1 MEKVKSVIKKISHP
15 IIAYFRKQTIV
26 FHILGT
32 ILWIWTLSLVLMML
46 WGLSVS
52 LMDGFEYSLNPTAI
66 IPEKL
71 FFENYK
77 MAFNAIQYRVQGV
90 KITFMAMLTNTLWYS
105 FGVTILRIIATVLG
119 AYCVAK
125 VQFKARLVIYYIV
138 LFQMLL
144 PTYGSDVSYLL
155 IIRKLGIYDTPG
167 MLLANF
173 AGHGSWFLLM
183 YGCFRGVS
191 DSYAEAAKMD
201 GANEF
206 TVFFK
211 VMLPFAKGMIIAM
224 LILLLMST
232 WNDYQTPLLHL
243 PSYPT
248 LSSGLFRY
256 KTLAGYT
263 LDIPIYFAGLFITCI
278 PVVTVFIIFN
288 RTLMENMSIGGLKA

>member
-1 MEKVKSVIKKISHP
+1 MNKDRTIISKFLHP
-15 IIAYFRKQTIV
+15 ITTYLRKHSILFHV
-26 FHILGT
+26 FGV
-32 ILWIWTLSLVLMML
+32 ILWLWTLSLIFMML

-52 LMDGFEYSLNPTAI
+52 LMDGFEYSLNPEAI

-71 FFENYK
+71 FFKNYK
-77 MAFNAIQYRVQGV
+77 QAFNAIEYRIQGE
-90 KITFMAMLTNTLWYS
+90 KITFLTMLINTLWYS
-105 FGVTILRIIATVLG
+105 FGVTFLRIIATVLA
-119 AYCVAK
+119 AYCIAK
-125 VQFKARLVIYYIV
+125 VKFKGRVVIYYIV

-155 IIRKLGIYDTPG
+155 IIRKLNLYDTPG

-183 YGCFRGVS
+183 YGCFRGIP
-191 DSYAEAAKMD
+191 DSYAEAAKID

-211 VMLPFAKGMIIAM
+211 VLLPFAKGMIIAM
-224 LILLLMST
+224 LILLLMT
-232 WNDYQTPLLHL
+232 LWNDYQTPLLHL

-278 PVVTVFIIFN
+278 PVVVVFIIFN